1 MLTVYQGIGNAT
13 VLDQTESVSELFRAE
28 PVGTVMKK
36 RILARFGAVI
46 LMIIVPWCGVQ
57 AAGLSGEIKVKGKR
71 PPKNLVVYLTRDEAT
86 DNADA
91 GKVTISQRNAIFSP
105 KRVVVVKGGSVKFV
119 NDEEQ
124 DIDHNVYSLSRK
136 NKFDIGLAAKGSID
150 EVVFKT
156 SGIVKFFC
164 SVHKNM
170 QGTVFVVPS
179 KYYAVLEKPG
189 KFEIDDVPEGKW
201 TVNVSVAHRRYKAKP
216 QRVTIAGD
224 GADNVVVLVSK
235 KR

>member
-1 MLTVYQGIGNAT
+1 VVYQGNGNAL
-13 VLDQTESVSELFRAE
+13 VLCQAESASEFFQAE

-36 RILARFGAVI
+36 RFLKRFGAII

-71 PPKNLVVYLTRDEAT
+71 PPKNLVVYLTRDNASDST
-86 DNADA
+86 DI

-105 KRVVVVKGGSVKFV
+105 KRVVVVKGGSIKFV

-124 DIDHNVYSLSRK
+124 DIDHNVYSLSKK
-136 NKFDIGLAAKGSID
+136 NKFDIGLAAKGSVD
-150 EVVFKT
+150 EVVFNT
-156 SGIVKFFC
+156 TGIVKFFC

-189 KFEIDDVPEGKW
+189 KFEIEDVPEGKW

-216 QRVTIAGD
+216 QSITIAGD
-224 GADNVVVLVSK
+224 GAENIVVLVSK

>member
-1 MLTVYQGIGNAT
+1 MIAVNQGICYLL
-13 VLDQTESVSELFRAE
+13 VLYQAESAPGFIRTEL
-28 PVGTVMKK
+28 VGTVMKK
-36 RILARFGAVI
+36 RILSRVWAVM

-71 PPKNLVVYLTRDEAT
+71 PPKNLVVYLTK
-86 DNADA
+86 DNADDTADA
-91 GKVTISQRNAIFSP
+91 GQVTISQRNAIFSP
-105 KRVVVVKGGSVKFV
+105 KRVVVVKGGSVKFL

-124 DIDHNVYSLSRK
+124 DIDHNVYSLSKK
-136 NKFDIGLAAKGSID
+136 NKFDIGLAAKGSVD
-150 EVVFKT
+150 EVVFNT
-156 SGIVKFFC
+156 TGIVKFFC

-189 KFEIDDVPEGKW
+189 KFEIEDVPEGKW

-224 GADNVVVLVSK
+224 GAENVVVLVSK